1 MKRAYIAVPVS
12 DDTNRPQVGQI
23 VAVLIEGQ
31 IATAQYCVAPIGQT
45 EMLPGAGRPDWFE
58 SDTPGTLSHWL
69 KEIELPLINW
79 DEPVKKAHKKAC
91 EQMIRWSLDA
101 NSYARMDL
109 LSDVVERIASHAETG
124 ELNVSTKVLPSVE
137 EVIDALSYK
146 DILPGDAAHTIAAM
160 VEGTAL
166 HFKS

>member
-31 IATAQYCVAPIGQT
+31 IATAQYCVTPIGQT
-45 EMLPGAGRPDWFE
+45 ETVPGAGRPDWFE
-58 SDTPGTLSHWL
+58 SDAPGTPSHWL

-79 DEPVKKAHKKAC
+79 DEPVKKSHRDAC
-91 EQMIRWSLDA
+91 EQMVRWSLDA

-109 LSDVVERIASHAETG
+109 LSDVVERIARDAETG
-124 ELNVSTKVLPSVE
+124 ELSRSNERVVAVE
-137 EVIDALSYK
+137 EVIDALFYGARTSE
-146 DILPGDAAHTIAAM
+146 DMAHNIAAL